1 MHTIK
6 SAFVLAAIVG
16 LMGCA
21 NLKPTASVEM
31 AYAFPF
37 SSDYWVHQDRS
48 WTCEPPQVR
57 FEVGAET
64 KNQWQ
69 GGFYH
74 ESFLLC
80 GTLNAKPEIFEN
92 GIYLRKA
99 FGGLLCLILLH
110 YKTLCLVSS

>member
-1 MHTIK
+1 MHILK
-6 SAFVLAAIVG
+6 SAIVLATIIA
-16 LMGCA
+16 LTGCA
-21 NLKPTASVEM
+21 SLKPTASVEM

-69 GGFYH
+69 AGVYH

-80 GTLNAKPEIFEN
+80 GTHNTKPEIFEN
-92 GIYLRKA
+92 GLYFRKA
-99 FGGLLCLILLH
+99 FGGW
-110 YKTLCLVSS
+110 